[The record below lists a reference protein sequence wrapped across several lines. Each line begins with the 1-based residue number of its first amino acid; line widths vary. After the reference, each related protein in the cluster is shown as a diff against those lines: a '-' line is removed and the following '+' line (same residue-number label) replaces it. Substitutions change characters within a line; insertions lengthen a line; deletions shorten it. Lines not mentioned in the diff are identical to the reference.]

1 MSSYYAPAYHPVERV
16 IRKAFWIDDHF
27 GPLEYGVQFDSGPVF
42 RAEQC
47 EIPMDKVFVETEK

>member
-27 GPLEYGVQFDSGPVF
+27 GPH

-47 EIPMDKVFVETEK
+47 EIPMDKVFVERMIE